1 MLEPGSDGARPA
13 FENIPEPD
21 SPPVVVTA
29 PQGAP
34 AFTPQQALAYIYKAD
49 DWEDFTVEWVRA
61 FGLWNRRPYLL
72 VKRMGGAGDRGADVA
87 ACLTSQGTAGEW
99 HCYQCKHYSK
109 ALTQSDAWPEM
120 VKIFTAKVL
129 GEYELPTR
137 YVFVAP
143 KIGQTLDRLLL
154 DPPKLKRDFL
164 EAWEKSDSKL
174 GADLDPAVRRA
185 VGDLARQTEFSMFE
199 AADIDNILE
208 LHATT
213 PHHVRR
219 FPERLKPRPD
229 AEPAPAEQ
237 RADEAV
243 YVQKLLDVYN
253 EKYDLSLETLA
264 QAREHA
270 RINRHLSRQ
279 REAFFHADALRLFA
293 RDSVPEATYQ
303 KIETNL
309 YNAVVDIE
317 DRDYDCGH
325 DRLDAVIDAAAAHQ
339 PNPHN
344 ILTPV
349 VEVIDLKGLCH
360 HLAND
365 HKLTWCRE
373 ESA

>member
-1 MLEPGSDGARPA
+1 
-13 FENIPEPD
+13 
-21 SPPVVVTA
+21 
-29 PQGAP
+29 
-34 AFTPQQALAYIYKAD
+34 
-49 DWEDFTVEWVRA
+49 
-61 FGLWNRRPYLL
+61 
-72 VKRMGGAGDRGADVA
+72 
-87 ACLTSQGTAGEW
+87 
-99 HCYQCKHYSK
+99 
-109 ALTQSDAWPEM
+109 
-120 VKIFTAKVL
+120 
-129 GEYELPTR
+129 
-137 YVFVAP
+137 
-143 KIGQTLDRLLL
+143 
-154 DPPKLKRDFL
+154 
-164 EAWEKSDSKL
+164 
-174 GADLDPAVRRA
+174 
-185 VGDLARQTEFSMFE
+185 MFE

-219 FPERLKPRPD
+219 FPAQLKPRPE

-253 EKYDLSLETLA
+253 EKYGLSLETLA
-264 QAREHA
+264 QAREHE

-293 RDSVPEATYQ
+293 RDSVPEATYN

-325 DRLDAVIDAAAAHQ
+325 DRLDAVIGAAAAHQ

-344 ILTPV
+344 ILAAV

-365 HKLTWCRE
+365 HKLTWCKE